1 MADRIP
7 FDTNALRLAPT
18 PVRSDLAVKAP
29 PTSSELPNIAVAGT
43 NASHQTS
50 ADGHTAPN
58 SHLLLGEIWRG
69 LDQIQRSERR
79 QKELD
84 QLRARLIG
92 HKDLAEQNNVDG
104 SEMDLEADL
113 QAISALAQDRLATD
127 EAMPL
132 MIIGQKPEAS
142 NAAERVSEADRDRVL
157 ARIEQAL
164 KDVGMLRTA
173 LASDTESAYDRLINL
188 KSSINDLNMARTRVD
203 DAQFGLHSASDTVEA
218 VMLHMRAA
226 IVAHGK
232 MSPELVRLVL
242 N

>member
-7 FDTNALRLAPT
+7 FDINALRLAPT
-18 PVRSDLAVKAP
+18 PVRSDLAVKAAP
-29 PTSSELPNIAVAGT
+29 ASSELPDIAVVGT

-69 LDQIQRSERR
+69 LDQIQRNERR

-92 HKDLAEQNNVDG
+92 HKDLVEQNSVEGLDRN
-104 SEMDLEADL
+104 MEADL

-132 MIIGQKPEAS
+132 MIIGQKPKAS
-142 NAAERVSEADRDRVL
+142 NAADRVSETDRERVL
-157 ARIEQAL
+157 ARIDQAIKNVGRL
-164 KDVGMLRTA
+164 KTA
-173 LASDTESAYDRLINL
+173 LASESETAYDRLINL
-188 KSSINDLNMARTRVD
+188 NSSVNDLNLARSRVK
-203 DAQFGLHSASDTVEA
+203 DAEFGLRSASDMVDA
-218 VMLHMRAA
+218 VMLHMRTAV
-226 IVAHGK
+226 VAHGK

-242 N
+242 S